1 MIWILIYLETA
12 MHILVDTSI
21 WIDYFKSGANSTKL
35 DGLLEDNLI
44 VINDIILAELVPFL
58 IIKKQH
64 KIVELLRS
72 ITLLPL
78 KIDWVEIIQWQTA
91 CLNTGI
97 NGVGIPDLLIA
108 QNSKQHNRTIYS
120 LDKHFRLLNQVID
133 IQLFE

>member
-1 MIWILIYLETA
+1 LIWILIYLETA

-21 WIDYFKSGANSTKL
+21 WVDYFKSGLNSIQL
-35 DGLLEDNLI
+35 DDLLEDNLI

-78 KIDWVEIIQWQTA
+78 KIDWAEIIQWQTA
-91 CLNTGI
+91 CLNAGI

-108 QNSKQHNRTIYS
+108 QNSKQHNCTIYS

-133 IQLFE
+133 IQLF

>member
-1 MIWILIYLETA
+1 

-21 WIDYFKSGANSTKL
+21 WIDFFKSGANSTKL
-35 DGLLEDNLI
+35 DSLLEDNLI

-64 KIVELLRS
+64 KTVELLRS

-78 KIDWVEIIQWQTA
+78 KIDWAEITQWQIA

-97 NGVGIPDLLIA
+97 NGVGILDLLIA
-108 QNSKQHNRTIYS
+108 QNSKQHDHAIYS
-120 LDKHFRLLNQVID
+120 LNKHFRLLNQVID
-133 IQLFE
+133 LQLFE

>member
-1 MIWILIYLETA
+1 

-21 WIDYFKSGANSTKL
+21 WIDYFKSGANSSKL
-35 DGLLEDNLI
+35 DGLLENNLI

-64 KIVELLRS
+64 KTVELLRN
-72 ITLLPL
+72 ITPLLL
-78 KIDWVEIIQWQTA
+78 KIDWAEIIQWQIA
-91 CLNTGI
+91 CLNIGI

-108 QNSKQHNRTIYS
+108 QNSKQHERAVYS

-133 IQLFE
+133 IELFE

>member
-1 MIWILIYLETA
+1 MQ
-12 MHILVDTSI
+12 ILVDTSI
-21 WIDYFKSGANSTKL
+21 WIDYFKSGANSNKL
-35 DGLLEDNLI
+35 DDLLEDNLI

-58 IIKKQH
+58 IIKKQY
-64 KIVELLRS
+64 KPIELLRS

-78 KIDWVEIIQWQTA
+78 KIDWAEVIQWQIA

-108 QNSKQHNRTIYS
+108 QNSKQHNRDIYS

-133 IQLFE
+133 LQLFE